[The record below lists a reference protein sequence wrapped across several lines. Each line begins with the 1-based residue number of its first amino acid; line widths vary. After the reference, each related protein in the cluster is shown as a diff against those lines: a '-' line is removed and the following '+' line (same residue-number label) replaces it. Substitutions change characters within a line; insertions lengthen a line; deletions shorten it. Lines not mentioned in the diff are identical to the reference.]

1 MLQLDGT
8 CGTEVVAEELV
19 EGFTFEPRCLVL
31 VLALENERAGFDSML
46 AAGRVLTDPFVSKHT
61 KLKPRTFPRNTNRTH
76 FTLQEIQ
83 VNYTIAT
90 GSDPDVKIAST
101 NCHNSHVLLRNYE
114 LDTTGQ
120 AERDELAQVRSDI
133 TMYEGLIGFTKER
146 LNSQQLVTTDADGRA
161 TLLSPKPSPPPPPP
175 PVATVALNAPMHPPA
190 PPETVSGRAL
200 IARYEDLVVE
210 NEAREGQLVL
220 ALDEC
225 LVKDRAAGTVCGL
238 TSNESPYP
246 WLAIDGIKCRGH
258 DTLSTREG
266 DYCGCAQ
273 RVPHTLPLAPSHPTC
288 SRHACRLEIRRQSAG
303 GRHGAAQGA
312 PRGGT
317 LLHGANRRTR

>member
-1 MLQLDGT
+1 M
-8 CGTEVVAEELV
+8 
-19 EGFTFEPRCLVL
+19 
-31 VLALENERAGFDSML
+31 
-46 AAGRVLTDPFVSKHT
+46 
-61 KLKPRTFPRNTNRTH
+61 
-76 FTLQEIQ
+76 QEIQ

-90 GSDPDVKIAST
+90 GSEPDVKIAST

-120 AERDELAQVRSDI
+120 AERDELEQVRSDI
-133 TMYEGLIGFTKER
+133 TMYEGLIGFTKTL

-246 WLAIDGIKCRGH
+246 WLAIDGVKCRGH

-273 RVPHTLPLAPSHPTC
+273 RVPHMLPLAPPHPNPNPNQIGNPTSIRWRPTLTCARSC
-288 SRHACRLEIRRQSAG
+288 SRWGPFASGKPTKFIIAHQTRRARNAAG
-303 GRHGAAQGA
+303 L
-312 PRGGT
+312 PT
-317 LLHGANRRTR
+317 SST